1 VTKMYRSLG
10 TKCAL
15 PGGNR
20 SIFDKSL
27 RFLGRGC
34 QRYSPEQVTRRV
46 LRLEAPPFTRGG

>member
-27 RFLGRGC
+27 RFLGRELPALQPRASHAAGA
-34 QRYSPEQVTRRV
+34 
-46 LRLEAPPFTRGG
+46 AP